1 MPLDAIVAPS
11 ILSCDFAALGQGCAD
26 TIKYGA
32 DWLHVDIM
40 YARSSLLDL
49 VPSSDTPTDKL
60 LPGTATSCPT

>member
-1 MPLDAIVAPS
+1 MPVNPIIAPS
-11 ILSCDFAALGQGCAD
+11 ILSCDFAAFGQGCAD

-40 YARSSLLDL
+40 YAAFHPPRPYYPTPRLTSS
-49 VPSSDTPTDKL
+49 